1 MTDAVSRYLKNVFE
15 ERDGPT
21 DEYDAEESGF
31 LENVPLFQLKVA
43 VPRKRHKEIGNH
55 KQKDGKQA
63 PGYHFLMRSLIRSA
77 ADFLLSG
84 FLGGEML
91 KGVKLNPEKMTSN
104 DLRLA
109 GSIALNNQTFKHTF
123 SATG

>member
-55 KQKDGKQA
+55 KS
-63 PGYHFLMRSLIRSA
+63 LMETKGAYFDLYQTQLESA
-77 ADFLLSG
+77 
-84 FLGGEML
+84 
-91 KGVKLNPEKMTSN
+91 
-104 DLRLA
+104 
-109 GSIALNNQTFKHTF
+109 Q
-123 SATG
+123 